1 MIQWLKIKRGHLSPL
16 KISFRMESVCRIGGS
31 TEIPSGFTWS
41 ERSEWVNH
49 PIYPRLKK
57 DEIRKK
63 GLAIMLIDF
72 LAAFA
77 VAFISTVLF
86 ALATRKRGL
95 RKGLLLV
102 FLMLLLSTWAGGV
115 WMQPFGPVLWGI
127 HWLTFL
133 LIGAIVALIIAAAQ
147 SKSEPHGRQET
158 IAMLERMEQEREAEK
173 AVWATLTVF
182 FWVLVLTLLSV
193 IVIRYVL

>member
-1 MIQWLKIKRGHLSPL
+1 
-16 KISFRMESVCRIGGS
+16 
-31 TEIPSGFTWS
+31 
-41 ERSEWVNH
+41 
-49 PIYPRLKK
+49 
-57 DEIRKK
+57 
-63 GLAIMLIDF
+63 
-72 LAAFA
+72 
-77 VAFISTVLF
+77 
-86 ALATRKRGL
+86 
-95 RKGLLLV
+95 
-102 FLMLLLSTWAGGV
+102 
-115 WMQPFGPVLWGI
+115 MQPFGPVLWGI